1 MQREKSGYFSAA
13 LTSAITMGVCT
24 YAMIKTFNK
33 LFVQFV
39 GNVVPEER
47 ISFIFKNMNSVMG
60 YLVTIFISLCIAFG
74 ALRTFVRF
82 VTMRRQLRSVNK
94 NFSRGVVHENKKE
107 STELEE

>member
-60 YLVTIFISLCIAFG
+60 YLVTIFILLCVTFG

-82 VTMRRQLRSVNK
+82 VTIRRQLRSMNK
-94 NFSRGVVHENKKE
+94 SFSYDVAHELKKE
-107 STELEE
+107 STEQEE